1 MADDLVDDI
10 LEVQCELLHCEV
22 LALGTDGR
30 ELAVGDANHPIDLGS
45 PTTCTRATHL
55 HICPLSHGP

>member
-1 MADDLVDDI
+1 MADNLIDDI
-10 LEVQCELLHCEV
+10 LEVQCELLHCQV

-30 ELAVGDANHPIDLGS
+30 ELGVGGVNHSTDPGS
-45 PTTCTRATHL
+45 PMACTMATHL